1 MEGGDTVE
9 MVMNTEKV
17 TEETGKEEK
26 SLMEELWSEEETEDC
41 YEDCYDDSLKMYM
54 RDIGA
59 VPLLQPEQ
67 ELALAKRC
75 YEGDAAAKNLLAQA
89 NLRLVVHV
97 AKHYVGRGLQLSDLI
112 QEGSIGLMKAVEKFD
127 YRKGNKFSTYATW
140 WIRQAITRAISEQ
153 ARTVRIP
160 VHMVDCIHRMMK
172 VSRSLVQK
180 LGREPSPEEIAKE
193 MQMSPQKVEE
203 ILQLMLEPV
212 SLETP
217 VGGDEEAHL
226 QDFLADAKTQ
236 SPARQVYHQ
245 LLCEEISQALSTLSK
260 KEAQVLRM
268 RYGLS
273 GGKALTLEEV
283 GQRFGVTRERIR
295 QIETSAL
302 HKLQHPSRSRKL
314 KDYLDD

>member
-1 MEGGDTVE
+1 MEVVKDTEAMPQATGEEADEVE
-9 MVMNTEKV
+9 A
-17 TEETGKEEK
+17 
-26 SLMEELWSEEETEDC
+26 LWSEEAPLDG
-41 YEDCYDDSLKMYM
+41 YEECYDDSLKMYM
-54 RDIGA
+54 REIGA
-59 VPLLQPEQ
+59 VPLLQPQQ
-67 ELALAKRC
+67 ELELAKRC
-75 YEGDAAAKNLLAQA
+75 QEGDATAKNMLAQA

-112 QEGSIGLMKAVEKFD
+112 QEGSIGLMKAVDKFD

-160 VHMVDCIHRMMK
+160 VHMVDSIHRVMK
-172 VSRSLVQK
+172 VSRGLVQK
-180 LGREPSPEEIAKE
+180 LGREPYPEEIAQE
-193 MQMSPQKVEE
+193 MQIPKEKVEE
-203 ILQLMLEPV
+203 IMQLMLEPV

-217 VGGDEEAHL
+217 VGGDAEVHL
-226 QDFLADAKTQ
+226 QDLLADVKTQ
-236 SPARQVYHQ
+236 SPTHQVYHQ
-245 LLCEEISQALSTLSK
+245 LLSEEIARALSTLSK